1 MVLAEEAGVEAA
13 GLGELSLGDRL
24 VDAAVEVLTARRIRD
39 RAVETE
45 FHGSPLGA
53 LPDIRSIRAHSASVT
68 GITDSRPMR
77 TSGKS
82 LKPGSALTSASVT
95 GLGSRLTGAT
105 STATVLSARIFGI
118 RIGIGHRF
126 DDA

>member
-13 GLGELSLGDRL
+13 GLGERL
-24 VDAAVEVLTARRIRD
+24 VDAAIEVFTARRIRD

-95 GLGSRLTGAT
+95 GLGSRLTGTT
-105 STATVLSARIFGI
+105 STATYFPLGSSGS
-118 RIGIGHRF
+118 G
-126 DDA
+126 